1 MTREEHADLL
11 ARLAAHDRNTAAFAK
26 LGRTLLSEFCA
37 KQAAVLRKRLNE
49 ENIDDEPSPSA

>member
-1 MTREEHADLL
+1 MTREERADLE

-49 ENIDDEPSPSA
+49 EKVDDKPIPSA